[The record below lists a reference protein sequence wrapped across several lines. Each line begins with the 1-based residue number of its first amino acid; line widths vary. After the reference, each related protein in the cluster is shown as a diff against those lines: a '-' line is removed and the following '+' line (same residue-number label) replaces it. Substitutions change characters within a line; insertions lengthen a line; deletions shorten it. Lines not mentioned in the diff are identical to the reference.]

1 VTDNSFSIDMAAMR
15 VAERN
20 ILDLLGPHAA

>member
-1 VTDNSFSIDMAAMR
+1 MTDSFSIDAAAMR

-20 ILDLLGPHAA
+20 ILDLLGPHVA